1 MKATFQNLFDGLKT
15 TFSDAV
21 ASITFNGKTTTGLL
35 ASPFTL
41 SAMGFASPDSPSE
54 GSSVMARSDQLDAC
68 KPGDPITVGAY
79 GYIVTSYSIDQ
90 VGAIHTIGLSQPF
103 DKEASFTGTRRDGAG
118 IRELFTTVPCIIT
131 GGQANDSQS
140 GSFLPSSERS
150 FMLVVRSVDWSD
162 TGKPQSGD
170 SVAITDY
177 PALKVVS
184 SIPVLGGWNVELRT
198 KGTD

>member
-103 DKEASFTGTRRDGAG
+103 DKEASFTGTRKEGSG
-118 IRELFTTVPCIIT
+118 SRELFLTVPCIIS
-131 GGQANDSQS
+131 GGQSDDTQS
-140 GSFLPSSERS
+140 GSFLPSSERV
-150 FMLVVRSVDWSD
+150 FMIVIRSVDWSD
-162 TGKPQSGD
+162 AGKPQAGD
-170 SVAITDY
+170 TVKITDY
-177 PALKVVS
+177 TDMKVVS
-184 SIPVLGGWNVELRT
+184 SIPVLGGWNLTLKT
-198 KGTD
+198 KGAD

>member
-68 KPGDPITVGAY
+68 KPGDPITVGLY

-90 VGAIHTIGLSQPF
+90 VGAIHIIGLSRPF

-118 IRELFTTVPCIIT
+118 SRELFTTAPCIIS
-131 GGQANDSQS
+131 GGQSDDTQS
-140 GSFLPSSERS
+140 GSFLPSSERV
-150 FMLVVRSVDWSD
+150 FMIVIRSVDWSD
-162 TGKPQSGD
+162 AGKPQAGD
-170 SVAITDY
+170 TVKITDY
-177 PALKVVS
+177 ADMKVVS
-184 SIPVLGGWNVELRT
+184 SIPVLGGWNLTLKT